1 MPISDDQT
9 IFLGIASQHGYPAE
23 AALHVYEAI
32 ATQLGGRGLT
42 PALYVY
48 RSGERPPEG
57 DSADTGSPAPPVRP
71 RTLLAFATADTALG
85 YAQRMRL
92 QGSPRVRR
100 MHLAQLLAVMLQ
112 QPGIVALCVADEP
125 LEIPVGQQLPAGL
138 LIQRD
143 DLHEML
149 KGATHGEPL

>member
-1 MPISDDQT
+1 MPISDEQT
-9 IFLGIASQHGYPAE
+9 IFFRVASQHGYPAE

-32 ATQLGGRGLT
+32 VVQLAGHGLT
-42 PALYVY
+42 AALYVY
-48 RSGERPPEG
+48 RSGERPPEHAAG
-57 DSADTGSPAPPVRP
+57 DDAPTPPLRP

-112 QPGIVALCVADEP
+112 QPGIVALCMVNEP
-125 LEIPVGQQLPAGL
+125 LEIPAGQQLPAGL

-143 DLHEML
+143 ELHEML